1 MTLRNIF
8 LTTLLPATGFTILLA
23 VAHGDG
29 LDPRL
34 QKAEEDR
41 IALIEK
47 IKKPVLAV
55 LAPGGQGGGSGII
68 LTEDGYAITN
78 FHVAA
83 AVGSYFHCGTSDG
96 QMYDAVLVGLDRE
109 GDLALIKL
117 IQKKD
122 HEVKFPTAVIGD
134 SDKLKPGDMTLAL
147 GNPLLLATDFNPT
160 VTYGMVSGTHRYQ
173 KIPHPSGTLL
183 EYCDCIQ
190 VDTAINPGNSGGP
203 LFNMQGEWVGIN
215 SAGSLGKSDRINSG
229 AAYSI
234 SVNMIKNFLGHLRAG
249 LECDHATLGAD
260 VEPENEDGGLGEL
273 VVKRVVS
280 GSDVDRRGLSPD
292 DKLLSFAGFSLTNIN
307 QFKNKLGIFPKGW
320 RVPLVYRH
328 ETAEKHEVL
337 VRLPG
342 RRPDVLPDGRTDDV
356 AGDPQVTPKPLPPPP
371 AGTDAAKLF
380 VAKPGF
386 ANYYFNKLERDRLLN
401 AFHQKDGDFT
411 GFQGDWTLKASC
423 TLGKKTSAAQ
433 ISVRAPNKDNKNER
447 VVGSVDMIDYDFDP
461 LNTETKLEDLQ
472 SPKGSGGLLLALYQ
486 YRQLLALG
494 EKGFSGDYSH
504 GGVEPL
510 YLPPADGAAPD
521 YAKQR
526 VLCEVLRTRLA
537 GVAAKWYFSRDDQT
551 LLGFEVTVDRDD
563 DPCEV
568 FLSDYRPESGGQ
580 LPGALK
586 SATRKR
592 PTRS

>member
-1 MTLRNIF
+1 M
-8 LTTLLPATGFTILLA
+8 
-23 VAHGDG
+23 
-29 LDPRL
+29 
-34 QKAEEDR
+34 
-41 IALIEK
+41 
-47 IKKPVLAV
+47 
-55 LAPGGQGGGSGII
+55 
-68 LTEDGYAITN
+68 
-78 FHVAA
+78 
-83 AVGSYFHCGTSDG
+83 
-96 QMYDAVLVGLDRE
+96 
-109 GDLALIKL
+109 
-117 IQKKD
+117 
-122 HEVKFPTAVIGD
+122 
-134 SDKLKPGDMTLAL
+134 
-147 GNPLLLATDFNPT
+147 
-160 VTYGMVSGTHRYQ
+160 
-173 KIPHPSGTLL
+173 
-183 EYCDCIQ
+183 
-190 VDTAINPGNSGGP
+190 
-203 LFNMQGEWVGIN
+203 
-215 SAGSLGKSDRINSG
+215 
-229 AAYSI
+229 
-234 SVNMIKNFLGHLRAG
+234 
-249 LECDHATLGAD
+249 
-260 VEPENEDGGLGEL
+260 
-273 VVKRVVS
+273 
-280 GSDVDRRGLSPD
+280 
-292 DKLLSFAGFSLTNIN
+292 
-307 QFKNKLGIFPKGW
+307 
-320 RVPLVYRH
+320 
-328 ETAEKHEVL
+328 
-337 VRLPG
+337 RLPG

-371 AGTDAAKLF
+371 AETDAAKLF

-433 ISVRAPNKDNKNER
+433 ISVRAPTKDNKNER

-486 YRQLLALG
+486 YRQLLAFG

-580 LPGALK
+580 LPGRIEVRYKDKTYAVLNANK
-586 SATRKR
+586 WDLNK
-592 PTRS
+592 